1 MKRTC
6 LLSLCLFLAIII
18 KAQPLAEHLEHLIN
32 HTDFLE
38 NSEVGI
44 SVYNLTQKKQV
55 YAYQDT
61 KLYRPASIEK
71 IITSVTALHDLGT
84 EYRFRTQLSY
94 TGTIT
99 PDGVLKGDL
108 YVNGG
113 FDPEFME
120 EDMDKLAAAVYDA
133 GIRAID
139 GSVTADVSMTDS
151 VHWGTGWAWDDTPEA
166 FQPYLSPLM
175 LNRGCVNITVTPGQN
190 GYTPKVKVIPES
202 DYYRIDNKAVSHSP
216 SAGRLKITRDWI
228 SNGNTFRIRGNA
240 TKACTET
247 LNVYSS
253 KDFFLQTLC
262 YKLQKQGIQINSK
275 RFGVCPEEAEV
286 IALTE
291 ISHNLDSVLHR
302 ALKKSDNLNA
312 EAMFYALGAEKAK
325 KKGIGFQDAQKAIY
339 HFMKWQL
346 ERAPHHYKIVDGSG
360 VSMYNYIS
368 PSLMMAYLK
377 YAYHHTEIYKPF
389 YDALPIAGIDG
400 TLQFRMKKGK
410 AFNNVHAKTGTVTG
424 VSSLAGYVKNSAG
437 DMIAFVIINQN
448 ILNGKDARNFQD
460 KICELLAQ

>member
-44 SVYNLTQKKQV
+44 SVYNLTQKKQI

-99 PDGVLKGDL
+99 PDGILKGDL

-190 GYTPKVKVIPES
+190 GYAPKV
-202 DYYRIDNKAVSHSP
+202 
-216 SAGRLKITRDWI
+216 
-228 SNGNTFRIRGNA
+228 
-240 TKACTET
+240 
-247 LNVYSS
+247 
-253 KDFFLQTLC
+253 
-262 YKLQKQGIQINSK
+262 
-275 RFGVCPEEAEV
+275 
-286 IALTE
+286 
-291 ISHNLDSVLHR
+291 
-302 ALKKSDNLNA
+302 
-312 EAMFYALGAEKAK
+312 
-325 KKGIGFQDAQKAIY
+325 
-339 HFMKWQL
+339 
-346 ERAPHHYKIVDGSG
+346 
-360 VSMYNYIS
+360 
-368 PSLMMAYLK
+368 
-377 YAYHHTEIYKPF
+377 
-389 YDALPIAGIDG
+389 
-400 TLQFRMKKGK
+400 
-410 AFNNVHAKTGTVTG
+410 
-424 VSSLAGYVKNSAG
+424 
-437 DMIAFVIINQN
+437 
-448 ILNGKDARNFQD
+448 
-460 KICELLAQ
+460 

>member
-1 MKRTC
+1 
-6 LLSLCLFLAIII
+6 
-18 KAQPLAEHLEHLIN
+18 
-32 HTDFLE
+32 
-38 NSEVGI
+38 
-44 SVYNLTQKKQV
+44 
-55 YAYQDT
+55 
-61 KLYRPASIEK
+61 
-71 IITSVTALHDLGT
+71 
-84 EYRFRTQLSY
+84 
-94 TGTIT
+94 
-99 PDGVLKGDL
+99 
-108 YVNGG
+108 
-113 FDPEFME
+113 
-120 EDMDKLAAAVYDA
+120 
-133 GIRAID
+133 
-139 GSVTADVSMTDS
+139 
-151 VHWGTGWAWDDTPEA
+151 
-166 FQPYLSPLM
+166 M

-400 TLQFRMKKGK
+400 TLQYRMKKGK

>member
-1 MKRTC
+1 MRRTC
-6 LLSLCLFLAIII
+6 ILSLCLFLAIII
-18 KAQPLAEHLEHLIN
+18 KAQTLAEQLAHLVN
-32 HTDFLE
+32 HSDFLE
-38 NSEVGI
+38 TSEVGI
-44 SVYNLTQKKQV
+44 SVYNLTQKKQI

-71 IITSVTALHDLGT
+71 IITSVTALHELST
-84 EYRFRTQLSY
+84 RYRFRTQLSY

-99 PDGVLKGDL
+99 PDGILKGNL
-108 YVNGG
+108 YAAGG

-120 EDMDKLAAAVYDA
+120 EDMDKLVAAVYNA
-133 GIRAID
+133 GIRSID
-139 GSVTADVSMTDS
+139 GSITADVSMTDS

-175 LNRGCVNITVTPGQN
+175 LNRGCVNITVVPSQKGKA
-190 GYTPKVKVIPES
+190 PKVTVAPES
-202 DYYRIDNKAVSHSP
+202 DYYSIANKGISHSP
-216 SAGRLKITRDWI
+216 SAGRLRITRDWI
-228 SNGNTFRIRGNA
+228 SNGNTIRICGNVA
-240 TKACTET
+240 QKHTTT

-262 YKLQKQGIQINSK
+262 YKLQKRGIQLKSK
-275 RFGVCPEEAEV
+275 QFGICPEEAV
-286 IALTE
+286 TLTE
-291 ISHNLDSVLHR
+291 TSHSLDSVLHR

-312 EAMFYALGAEKAK
+312 EAMFYALGADKAQ
-325 KKGIGFQDAQKAIY
+325 KKGVGFQDAQKVIY
-339 HFMKWQL
+339 HFMKWKL
-346 ERAPHHYKIVDGSG
+346 ERLPHHYKIVDGSG

-368 PSLMMAYLK
+368 PSLMIDFLR
-377 YAYHHTEIYKPF
+377 YAYRHADIYKPF
-389 YDALPIAGIDG
+389 YNALPIAGIDG
-400 TLQFRMKKGK
+400 TLKYRMKKGK

-448 ILNGKDARNFQD
+448 ILNGKEARNFQD